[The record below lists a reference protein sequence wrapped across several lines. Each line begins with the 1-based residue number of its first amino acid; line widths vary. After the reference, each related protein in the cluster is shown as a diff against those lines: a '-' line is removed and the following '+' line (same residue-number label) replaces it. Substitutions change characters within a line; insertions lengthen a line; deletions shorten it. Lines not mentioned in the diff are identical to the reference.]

1 MPERTQETDY
11 HHPMLR
17 LTLTLTALASLSAC
31 SQTVRQEQPA
41 ACGTDCECCADGGAA
56 DLPAWV
62 DAPNFQILSER
73 VASSGP
79 PTLEAV
85 SGLRQRGYGMVID
98 LRTAD
103 EPGFAEERAA
113 AAAAGLRY
121 VHIPVA
127 GVGFDLTD
135 AAKLRDALAA
145 APEGKVLLHCR
156 SGGRAGALWGLAQGF
171 DRGLM
176 PAQAAAIAKASGRT
190 VSDPAA
196 ARVAEEL
203 TSALADTRED

>member
-1 MPERTQETDY
+1 MDY
-11 HHPMLR
+11 NRSMLR
-17 LTLTLTALASLSAC
+17 LTLALIALAALAAC
-31 SQTVRQEQPA
+31 SQTVRQDELA
-41 ACGTDCECCADGGAA
+41 VCGDDCVCCTESA

-73 VASSGP
+73 VAASGP

-85 SGLRQRGYGMVID
+85 AGLRERGYGMVID
-98 LRTAD
+98 LRTD
-103 EPGFAEERAA
+103 EEPGVAEERAA

-121 VHIPVA
+121 VRIPVA
-127 GVGFDLTD
+127 GTGFDLTD
-135 AAKLRDALAA
+135 AAQLRDALTN

-171 DRGLM
+171 DLGLR
-176 PAQAAAIAKASGRT
+176 PEHAAAVAKASGRT

-196 ARVAEEL
+196 ERVAEEL
-203 TSALADTRED
+203 STALSKTRED